1 MPIPDHLHLNR
12 THVLEGTVRRKLTIG
27 KLLNHTRQPWQGGDP
42 TAISKRTCQSVQ
54 DRSSY
59 LLSRPAAV

>member
-1 MPIPDHLHLNR
+1 
-12 THVLEGTVRRKLTIG
+12 VLEGTVRRKLTIG